1 MTGYQMEQ
9 LERGFTLIELMV
21 AVAIVGVLTAVAY
34 PSFVEQISKGKR
46 TECRGALLQT
56 MQQQERYFTQRNT
69 YAVYAN
75 NVASAPARTFSADS
89 KAASACLIGAVAC
102 SGDGSADVK
111 QCIESRATPAK
122 DPLIEYLYLDS
133 DGRKG
138 CSVAGTRSTTN
149 KQCWP

>member
-1 MTGYQMEQ
+1 MKHLQH
-9 LERGFTLIELMV
+9 GFTLIELMV
-21 AVAIVGVLTAVAY
+21 SVAIVGVLTAVAY
-34 PSFVEQISKGKR
+34 PSFIEQISKGKR

-56 MQQQERYFTQRNT
+56 MQQQERYFSQRNS

-75 NVASAPARTFSADS
+75 TASSAPARTFSADS
-89 KAASACLIGAVAC
+89 KASSACLIAAVAC

-111 QCIESRATPAK
+111 QCIESRATPSK

-138 CSVAGTRSTTN
+138 CSVAGARTTTN